1 MFKQKCVCV
10 CIQLVMVTMQNWHK
24 NRHID
29 QWNRQESPDMNI
41 HLHGQLIYDKGGQM
55 YNGENTASSVNCV
68 GKTGQIHKN
77 KKSVLFYHTNGKVN
91 SKWTKDL

>member
-1 MFKQKCVCV
+1 MCMFKQKCVCV

-68 GKTGQIHKN
+68 GKTGQIPVKN
-77 KKSVLFYHTNGKVN
+77 AIRKFFNIMHINKLKM
-91 SKWTKDL
+91 D